1 MVAADGTAVVGA
13 GAGMVGMVA
22 MVVMEVTMEDTVGAV
37 GGVGPHSAL
46 ESVSEDIIQAT
57 ATDIMVIPRTV
68 TLRIPMLMLRLFTLN
83 PQIPT
88 GWLSPT
94 FRLEWLRHRP

>member
-1 MVAADGTAVVGA
+1 MVAAGGTAVVGA

-22 MVVMEVTMEDTVGAV
+22 MVVEVTMEDTVGAV
-37 GGVGPHSAL
+37 GGVGPHSAS

-68 TLRIPMLMLRLFTLN
+68 TLRMPILTLRPFTLN
-83 PQIPT
+83 PRMLI
-88 GWLSPT
+88 G
-94 FRLEWLRHRP
+94 